1 MLKSRAVY
9 KATEAHLSS
18 IIEDVSTLLDRK
30 TKQKMLDIASTFDL
44 PAAVC
49 DELTKVFDSPVLQ
62 STYKTSFCERK
73 WDW

>member
-30 TKQKMLDIASTFDL
+30 TKQKMLDIASILQVLLIYL
-44 PAAVC
+44 PQYVMSSQKC
-49 DELTKVFDSPVLQ
+49 LTLQ
-62 STYKTSFCERK
+62 C
-73 WDW
+73 